1 MLTVNQPS
9 NHLVYT
15 RSTTQQST
23 HPFRPP
29 VYGDGEL
36 DIWYPWSETGALFLT
51 RVIFTVVGVS
61 SLQLSSNRLR
71 YQHNISPTNMK
82 YRTPFWHWKLPTCQ
96 GPMLKKIWASTVLW
110 TSCRNIQSDHSGRDE
125 AGQPPPPQECV
136 CWTKHMWIYHRWQT
150 KCTPPPLKDSFI
162 PEQITTLIKNNEN
175 EGTLSSVVQ
184 MPQVYCL
191 HPQRSSTCVWLC
203 LWHKQIDLHENK
215 RQKNVWYCSNMQRSC
230 MWERSWQK
238 TVCWLHLSLRLLRK
252 SSRFLLIIHVRFNAS

>member
-1 MLTVNQPS
+1 MPRTNAQEDLGVNSALNKLQEHP
-9 NHLVYT
+9 VW
-15 RSTTQQST
+15 
-23 HPFRPP
+23 PFRKR
-29 VYGDGEL
+29 
-36 DIWYPWSETGALFLT
+36 WSWP
-51 RVIFTVVGVS
+51 I
-61 SLQLSSNRLR
+61 
-71 YQHNISPTNMK
+71 
-82 YRTPFWHWKLPTCQ
+82 
-96 GPMLKKIWASTVLW
+96 
-110 TSCRNIQSDHSGRDE
+110 
-125 AGQPPPPQECV
+125 PPPQECV